1 MPYKVFTNGSVL
13 NASEVNEYLME
24 QSIMTF
30 ANSSAR
36 SSALTAP
43 LPGMITYLV
52 DTDTFEYWN
61 GTTYVSI

>member
-13 NASEVNEYLME
+13 NASEVNEYLMN

-30 ANSSAR
+30 ADSAAR
-36 SSALTAP
+36 TSAIETPNA
-43 LPGMITYLV
+43 GMITYLA

-61 GTTYVSI
+61 GTEYVAI

>member
-30 ANSSAR
+30 ADSTAR
-36 SSALTAP
+36 SSAITSP
-43 LPGMITYLV
+43 LAGMITYLV
-52 DTDTFEYWN
+52 DEDTFEYWN
-61 GTTYVSI
+61 GTEYVSI